1 MQNIQVIEN
10 LKNLLVEYTSNTE
23 MQIVDNLTMIFQ
35 SFESKS
41 LKEDIDNYAEFVLLG
56 ASLFELKA
64 KRLLPQEEEVDWL
77 DEVELIKD
85 KDLAF
90 ARLLQ
95 FKAFTE
101 VGVAMAV
108 KVRETERQIPAF
120 KYYQTNSLT
129 VKPEIEYQLD
139 INKFND
145 TAIEVFSRYKTIQ
158 GFSHI
163 DKELP
168 DLQAAIDDLLKIVD
182 KRLNTT
188 FEELVS
194 AVNSSQEAV
203 AFFLALL
210 EAVRWGFIKAE
221 QTNGNKE
228 ITVSYT
234 HLTLPTNVAV

>member
-1 MQNIQVIEN
+1 MDNVQVIEN
-10 LKNLLVEYTSNTE
+10 LKQLLVEYTSNTE
-23 MQIVDNLTMIFQ
+23 IQIANNLTMIFQ
-35 SFESKS
+35 SFQNKS
-41 LKEDIDNYAEFVLLG
+41 LKEDIDSYAEFVLLG

-64 KRLLPQEEEVDWL
+64 KRLLPQDEEVDWL

-101 VGVAMAV
+101 VGIAMAIKV
-108 KVRETERQIPAF
+108 KETEKEISAF
-120 KYYQTNSLT
+120 KYYQTSSLS
-129 VKPEIEYQLD
+129 VKPEIQYELD
-139 INKFND
+139 INKFED
-145 TAIEVFSRYKTIQ
+145 IAVEVFSRYKTIQ

-168 DLQAAIDDLLKIVD
+168 DLQEAIDDLLKIVD

-188 FEELVS
+188 FEELLSTVD
-194 AVNSSQEAV
+194 SSQEAV

-221 QTNGNKE
+221 QTNVNKDIIIE
-228 ITVSYT
+228 KNYE
-234 HLTLPTNVAV
+234 

>member
-1 MQNIQVIEN
+1 MDNLQVIEN
-10 LKNLLVEYTSNTE
+10 LKKLLVEHTSNSET
-23 MQIVDNLTMIFQ
+23 QIENNLTMIFQ
-35 SFESKS
+35 SFENKS
-41 LKEDIDNYAEFVLLG
+41 LKEDIGNYAEFVLLG

-64 KRLLPQEEEVDWL
+64 KRLLPQDEEVEWL

-101 VGVAMAV
+101 VGIAMAIKV
-108 KVRETERQIPAF
+108 KQTEKEIPVF
-120 KYYQTNSLT
+120 KYYQTSSLS
-129 VKPEIEYQLD
+129 VKPEIQYELD
-139 INKFND
+139 ISKFKD
-145 TAIEVFSRYKTIQ
+145 TSIEVFNRYKTTQ

-168 DLQAAIDDLLKIVD
+168 DLQVAIDNLLKIVD
-182 KRLNTT
+182 RRLNTT

-194 AVNSSQEAV
+194 TVDSSQEAV

-221 QTNGNKE
+221 QTNINKE
-228 ITVSYT
+228 IIIEKNYE
-234 HLTLPTNVAV
+234 

>member
-1 MQNIQVIEN
+1 MDNVQVIEN
-10 LKNLLVEYTSNTE
+10 LKQLLVEHTSNTE
-23 MQIVDNLTMIFQ
+23 IQIANNLTMIFQ
-35 SFESKS
+35 SFQNKS
-41 LKEDIDNYAEFVLLG
+41 LKEDIDSYAEFVLLG

-64 KRLLPQEEEVDWL
+64 KRLLPQDEEVDWL

-101 VGVAMAV
+101 VGIAMAIKV
-108 KVRETERQIPAF
+108 KETEKEISAF
-120 KYYQTNSLT
+120 KYYQTSSLS
-129 VKPEIEYQLD
+129 VKPEIQYELD
-139 INKFND
+139 INKFED
-145 TAIEVFSRYKTIQ
+145 IAVEVFSRYKTIQ

-168 DLQAAIDDLLKIVD
+168 DLQEAIDDLLKIVD

-188 FEELVS
+188 FEELLSTVD
-194 AVNSSQEAV
+194 SSQEAV

-210 EAVRWGFIKAE
+210 EAVRLGFIKAE
-221 QTNGNKE
+221 QTNVNKDIIIE
-228 ITVSYT
+228 KTYE
-234 HLTLPTNVAV
+234 

>member
-101 VGVAMAV
+101 VGLAIAV

-194 AVNSSQEAV
+194 SVNSSQEAV

-221 QTNGNKE
+221 QTNVNKE
-228 ITVSYT
+228 IIIEKNYE
-234 HLTLPTNVAV
+234 